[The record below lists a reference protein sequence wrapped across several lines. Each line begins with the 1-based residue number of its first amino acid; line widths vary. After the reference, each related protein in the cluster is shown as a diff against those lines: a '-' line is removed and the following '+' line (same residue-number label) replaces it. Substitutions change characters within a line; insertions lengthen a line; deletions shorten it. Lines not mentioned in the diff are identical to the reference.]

1 MSEKSAC
8 AATETTFDPRAFR
21 RALGNFAT
29 GVTVVTATTTSGRKV
44 GVTANSF
51 NSVSL
56 DPPLVL
62 WSIDKRSNSHEV
74 FEQASHFAVN
84 VLAADQID
92 LSNNFAR
99 PKEDRFAEIKF
110 EQGEGGA
117 PVFADCSARFH
128 CEKYQQVDGGDHW
141 IMIGKV
147 VAFDDFGRS
156 PLLYH
161 QGAYSMVLPHTR
173 MTKHDESQP
182 PSSRFQGRLSH
193 NLYYLMTQAVR
204 TYQASYQPRQLSTG
218 LRTSEARMLMVLESD
233 AGLSVNDLLREV
245 AMPVREIDEA
255 VANLKRKGLVNDDD
269 SRVRLTGAGMVQTE
283 ELWAIARE
291 QQNKVFADFSEE
303 QIETFKT
310 VLKQLISHC

>member
-1 MSEKSAC
+1 MSES
-8 AATETTFDPRAFR
+8 TFDPRAFR

-29 GVTVVTATTTSGRKV
+29 GVTVVTAADSNGRQV

-62 WSIDKRSNSHEV
+62 WSLDKRSNSHEV

-99 PKEDRFAEIKF
+99 PKDDRFAEIAY
-110 EQGEGGA
+110 EPGAGGA

-128 CEKYQQVDGGDHW
+128 CENYQQVDGGDHW

-147 VAFDDFGRS
+147 VAFDDFGRA

-173 MTKHDESQP
+173 MTRRDESQP
-182 PSSRFQGRLSH
+182 PSSHFQGRLRH

-204 TYQASYQPRQLSTG
+204 AYQSSYQPRQLSSG
-218 LRTSEARMLMVLESD
+218 LRTNEARMLMVLEND
-233 AGLSVNDLLREV
+233 ARLSPSELLREV
-245 AMPVREIDEA
+245 AMPVREIEDA
-255 VANLKRKGLVNDDD
+255 VANLKRKGLVDDD
-269 SRVRLTGAGMVQTE
+269 EHGVRLTAAGVEQTE
-283 ELWAIARE
+283 DLWAIARE
-291 QQNKVFADFSEE
+291 QQEKVFAEFSQD

-310 VLKQLISHC
+310 VLKQLISQC

>member
-1 MSEKSAC
+1 MSES
-8 AATETTFDPRAFR
+8 TFDPRAFR

-29 GVTVVTATTTSGRKV
+29 GVTVVTAADSNGRQV

-62 WSIDKRSNSHEV
+62 WSLDKRSNSHEV

-99 PKEDRFAEIKF
+99 PKDDRFAEIAY
-110 EQGEGGA
+110 EPGAGGA

-128 CEKYQQVDGGDHW
+128 CENYQQVDGGDHW

-147 VAFDDFGRS
+147 VAFDDFGRA

-173 MTKHDESQP
+173 MTRRDESQP
-182 PSSRFQGRLSH
+182 PSSHFQGRLRH

-204 TYQASYQPRQLSTG
+204 AYQSSYQPRQLSTG
-218 LRTSEARMLMVLESD
+218 LRTNEARMLMVLEND
-233 AGLSVNDLLREV
+233 ARLSPSELLREV
-245 AMPVREIDEA
+245 AMPVREIEDA
-255 VANLKRKGLVNDDD
+255 VANLKRKGLVDDD
-269 SRVRLTGAGMVQTE
+269 ERGVRLTAAGVEQTE
-283 ELWAIARE
+283 DLWAIARE
-291 QQNKVFADFSEE
+291 QQEKVFAEFSKD
-303 QIETFKT
+303 QIENFKT
-310 VLKQLISHC
+310 VLKQLISQC

>member
-1 MSEKSAC
+1 MSAEL
-8 AATETTFDPRAFR
+8 ETTFDTRAFR

-29 GVTVVTATTTSGRKV
+29 GVTVVTAATASGRKV

-62 WSIDKRSNSHEV
+62 WSIDKRSSSHEV
-74 FEQASHFAVN
+74 FEEASHFAVN

-99 PKEDRFAEIKF
+99 PKDDRFAGIEYDP
-110 EQGEGGA
+110 GEGGS
-117 PVFADCSARFH
+117 PVFVDCSARFH
-128 CEKYQQVDGGDHW
+128 CEKFQQVDGGDHW

-173 MTKHDESQP
+173 MTKREEGQA
-182 PSSRFQGRLSH
+182 PSSHFQGRLSH
-193 NLYYLMTQAVR
+193 NLYYLMTQALR
-204 TYQASYQPRQLSTG
+204 IYQASYQPRQLSTG
-218 LRTSEARMLMVLESD
+218 LRTSEARMLMVLEND
-233 AGLSVNDLLREV
+233 AGLNIADLQREV
-245 AMPVREIDEA
+245 AMPAREIEEA
-255 VANLKRKGLVNDDD
+255 VANLKRKGLVNDDGD
-269 SRVRLTGAGMVQTE
+269 RVRLTVKGVDETE
-283 ELWAIARE
+283 GLWSIAKE
-291 QQNKVFADFSEE
+291 QQEKVFGQFSDE
-303 QIETFKT
+303 QVDHFKV
-310 VLKQLISHC
+310 VLQGIIKGA

>member
-1 MSEKSAC
+1 MPDLSEIA
-8 AATETTFDPRAFR
+8 FDTRAFR

-29 GVTVVTATTTSGRKV
+29 GVTVVTAAAEDGRRV

-62 WSIDKRSNSHEV
+62 WSIDKRSSSHEV
-74 FEQASHFAVN
+74 FEAASHFAVN

-92 LSNNFAR
+92 TSNNFAR
-99 PKEDRFAEIKF
+99 PRENRFAEIAF
-110 EQGEGGA
+110 DAGAGGA
-117 PVFADCSARFH
+117 PVLADCAARFH

-173 MTKHDESQP
+173 MTRREEGQL
-182 PSSRFQGRLSH
+182 PSSHFQGRLSH
-193 NLYYLMTQAVR
+193 NLYYLMTQALR
-204 TYQASYQPRQLSTG
+204 AYQASYQPRQLSTG

-233 AGLSVNDLLREV
+233 AGLDLADLQREV
-245 AMPVREIDEA
+245 AMPIREIEEA
-255 VANLKRKGLVNDDD
+255 VANLRRKGLVSDDGG
-269 SRVRLTGAGMVQTE
+269 RVRLTAKGIDETE
-283 ELWAIARE
+283 GLWSIAQE
-291 QQNKVFADFSEE
+291 QQDKVFSQFAPGQLEH
-303 QIETFKT
+303 FKN
-310 VLKQLISHC
+310 VLKGVIQDA

>member
-1 MSEKSAC
+1 MSAEL
-8 AATETTFDPRAFR
+8 ETAFDTRAFR

-29 GVTVVTATTTSGRKV
+29 GVTVVTAATASGRKV

-62 WSIDKRSNSHEV
+62 WSIDKRSSSHEV
-74 FEQASHFAVN
+74 FEEASHFAVN

-99 PKEDRFAEIKF
+99 PKDDRFAGIEYDP
-110 EQGEGGA
+110 GEGGS

-128 CEKYQQVDGGDHW
+128 CEKFQQVDGGDHW

-173 MTKHDESQP
+173 MTQREEGQA
-182 PSSRFQGRLSH
+182 PSSHFQGRLSH
-193 NLYYLMTQAVR
+193 NLYYLMTQALR
-204 TYQASYQPRQLSTG
+204 IYQASYQPRQLSTG
-218 LRTSEARMLMVLESD
+218 LRTSEARMLMVLEND
-233 AGLSVNDLLREV
+233 AGLNIADLQREV
-245 AMPVREIDEA
+245 AMPAREIEEA
-255 VANLKRKGLVNDDD
+255 VANLKRKGLVNDEGD
-269 SRVRLTGAGMVQTE
+269 RVRLTVKGVDETE
-283 ELWAIARE
+283 GLWSIAKE
-291 QQNKVFADFSEE
+291 QQEKVFGQFSDE
-303 QIETFKT
+303 QVNHFKV
-310 VLKQLISHC
+310 VLQGIIKGA

>member
-1 MSEKSAC
+1 
-8 AATETTFDPRAFR
+8 
-21 RALGNFAT
+21 
-29 GVTVVTATTTSGRKV
+29 
-44 GVTANSF
+44 VTANSF

-99 PKEDRFAEIKF
+99 PKEDRFAEI
-110 EQGEGGA
+110 EYESGEGGS

-173 MTKHDESQP
+173 MTQRDEN
-182 PSSRFQGRLSH
+182 SRTTSHFQGRLSH

-204 TYQASYQPRQLSTG
+204 AYQASYQPRQLSTG

-233 AGLSVNDLLREV
+233 AGLSVSELLREV

-255 VANLKRKGLVNDDD
+255 VANLKRKGLLEDDG
-269 SRVRLTGAGMVQTE
+269 SRVRLTNAGIEQTDA
-283 ELWAIARE
+283 LWAIAQE
-291 QQNKVFADFSEE
+291 QQDKVFADFNDE
-303 QIETFKT
+303 QIENFKA
-310 VLKQLISHC
+310 VLKTLIKYC

>member
-1 MSEKSAC
+1 MSES
-8 AATETTFDPRAFR
+8 TFDPRAFR

-29 GVTVVTATTTSGRKV
+29 GVTVVTAADSNGRQV

-62 WSIDKRSNSHEV
+62 WSLDKRSNSHEV

-99 PKEDRFAEIKF
+99 PKDDRFAEIAY
-110 EQGEGGA
+110 EPGAGGA

-128 CEKYQQVDGGDHW
+128 CENYQQVDGGDHW

-147 VAFDDFGRS
+147 VAFDDFGRA

-173 MTKHDESQP
+173 MTRRDESQP
-182 PSSRFQGRLSH
+182 PSSHFQGRLRH

-204 TYQASYQPRQLSTG
+204 AYQSSYQPRQLSTG
-218 LRTSEARMLMVLESD
+218 LRTNEARMLMVLEND
-233 AGLSVNDLLREV
+233 ARLSPSELLREV
-245 AMPVREIDEA
+245 AMPVREIEDA
-255 VANLKRKGLVNDDD
+255 VANLKRKGLVDDD
-269 SRVRLTGAGMVQTE
+269 EHGVRLTAAGVEQTE
-283 ELWAIARE
+283 DLWAIARE
-291 QQNKVFADFSEE
+291 QQEKVFAEFSQD

-310 VLKQLISHC
+310 VLKQLISQC

>member
-1 MSEKSAC
+1 MSES
-8 AATETTFDPRAFR
+8 TFDPRAFR

-29 GVTVVTATTTSGRKV
+29 GVTVVTAADASGRKV

-62 WSIDKRSNSHEV
+62 WSLDKRSNSHEV
-74 FEQASHFAVN
+74 FKQASHFAVN

-99 PKEDRFAEIKF
+99 PRDDRFAEI
-110 EQGEGGA
+110 EYQPGEGGA

-128 CEKYQQVDGGDHW
+128 CENFQQVDGGDHW

-147 VAFDDFGRS
+147 VAFDDFGRA

-173 MTKHDESQP
+173 MTKRDDSQP
-182 PSSRFQGRLSH
+182 PSSHFQGRLSH

-204 TYQASYQPRQLSTG
+204 AYQSSYQPRQLSTG
-218 LRTSEARMLMVLESD
+218 LRTNEARMLMVLEND
-233 AGLSVNDLLREV
+233 ARLSTHDLLREV

-255 VANLKRKGLVNDDD
+255 VANLKRKGLVSDDAD
-269 SRVRLTGAGMVQTE
+269 GVRLTTAGIEQTE
-283 ELWAIARE
+283 ALWAIAGE
-291 QQNKVFADFSEE
+291 QQEKVFAPFSQA

-310 VLKQLISHC
+310 VLKHLISRC